1 MNESG
6 IVRDARAGLTGEP
19 VTPSESRINEAA
31 AFTPFVISLG
41 KHPWWTQLLVALV
54 YVAMASVGLR
64 FATFSQGVTLVWP
77 PSGIGIAAL
86 LLFGTRVWP
95 AIAVGSFC
103 AAAIDGGSFVF
114 AGITAA
120 GNVLEAA
127 FGAYVLR
134 NATHFHCDLGR
145 VRDVLGFLV
154 LGVSVAAMIGA
165 TIGTLAVGADGTV
178 PWTEAGRAW
187 RTWWVADAMG
197 ILVMGGLLLS
207 WSVRSEQPWT
217 SLRAVEAGTL
227 VLTLLPVVVLI
238 YGGVLP
244 AEFSHTLTFLTFPFV
259 IWAALRF
266 GQRGVTATVAL
277 TIAVAIWGTVR
288 GVGPFADQ
296 AFNVAVVF
304 FYGYTA
310 AVGVTGLLL
319 GAAATERRQFAEE
332 LQRIGFGLEIRVHE
346 RTAALQEEL
355 TRRRQIQDDLQDA
368 LANVKTLSGLLPI
381 CSSCKR
387 IRDDHGYWTQVE
399 RYLTEHTEAQFSHG
413 LCPECFRELYPEYME
428 KNGGRSQ

>member
-1 MNESG
+1 VNH
-6 IVRDARAGLTGEP
+6 
-19 VTPSESRINEAA
+19 SETHINEAA
-31 AFTPFVISLG
+31 AFSPVVVFLG
-41 KHPWWTQLLVALV
+41 KHPWWTQLLVAVV
-54 YVAMASVGLR
+54 YVATATVGFR
-64 FATFSQGVTLVWP
+64 FSTFSQEVTLVWP
-77 PSGIGIAAL
+77 PSGIGIAVL
-86 LLFGTRVWP
+86 LLFGMRMWP
-95 AIAVGSFC
+95 AIVVGSFC
-103 AAAIDGGSFVF
+103 ATMIDGGSLML
-114 AGITAA
+114 AGVMA
-120 GNVLEAA
+120 GGHVLEAGLGA
-127 FGAYVLR
+127 FVLR

-154 LGVSVAAMIGA
+154 FGVAIAAMVGA
-165 TIGTLAVGADGTV
+165 TIGTLGLAADGIV
-178 PWTEAGRAW
+178 PWAEAGRAW

-197 ILVMGGLLLS
+197 ILVGGALLLS

-217 SLRAVEAGTL
+217 ALRAVEAGAL
-227 VLTLLPVVVLI
+227 VLTLLPGEFLI
-238 YGGVLP
+238 YGGILP
-244 AEFSHTLTFLTFPFV
+244 SEFSHSLTFLTFPFV

-266 GQRGVTATVAL
+266 GQRGATATVAV

-288 GVGPFADQ
+288 GEGPYAHQ
-296 AFNVAVVF
+296 AFNVAIVF

-310 AVGVTGLLL
+310 AVAVTGLLL
-319 GAAATERRQFAEE
+319 GAATTERRRFADE
-332 LQRIGFGLEIRVHE
+332 LQRIGFDLEIRVHE

-355 TRRRQIQDDLQDA
+355 TRRRQIQDDLQEA

-413 LCPECFRELYPEYME
+413 LCPECFRTLYPEYME